1 RINERD
7 ASAGSA
13 TTTAPSAPDPSV
25 ACVSAEAATTG
36 TEATCCA
43 MTPAGTAAS
52 PAAIANRLVFT
63 HPSLFSSRSRSGG
76 YRSSERRPQKRT
88 ATSFQNNFS
97 IFSIK
102 QNVYSFHAN
111 VTPYFR
117 HDRRRRRRRR
127 RFDRR
132 SRAHRH
138 AHDP

>member
-1 RINERD
+1 RD

-36 TEATCCA
+36 IEAACCA

-63 HPSLFSSRSRSGG
+63 HPSLFSSRSQ
-76 YRSSERRPQKRT
+76 SSQYPIVRQRPQKQP

-102 QNVYSFHAN
+102 QNVYSFH
-111 VTPYFR
+111 
-117 HDRRRRRRRR
+117 
-127 RFDRR
+127 
-132 SRAHRH
+132 
-138 AHDP
+138 